1 MQKHATIYQNERVII
16 MELENNKL
24 VCVGL
29 LLLAILLLLTT
40 GCSSKETFQK
50 GEIEGYSYEEVEEKT
65 NYVKMVTNKDKV
77 VLIELD
83 EKAAPMTVANFQK
96 LVGEKFYDGLTFH
109 RVIKDFMIQTGDPT
123 ATGTGGSKETIKGE
137 FENNGVKNPIK
148 HEKGV
153 ISMAR
158 ASGNMDSASSQ
169 FFIMVSD
176 DHPYLDGDYAAF
188 GHVIAGYEAIEE
200 ISKVK
205 TDENDKPY
213 SNQIMRTLR
222 FVNVTKQE

>member
-1 MQKHATIYQNERVII
+1 
-16 MELENNKL
+16 
-24 VCVGL
+24 
-29 LLLAILLLLTT
+29 
-40 GCSSKETFQK
+40 
-50 GEIEGYSYEEVEEKT
+50 
-65 NYVKMVTNKDKV
+65 
-77 VLIELD
+77 
-83 EKAAPMTVANFQK
+83 
-96 LVGEKFYDGLTFH
+96 
-109 RVIKDFMIQTGDPT
+109 QTGDPT

-213 SNQIMRTLR
+213 SNQIMHTLR

>member
-1 MQKHATIYQNERVII
+1 
-16 MELENNKL
+16 MELKNTKL
-24 VCVGL
+24 VCLGL
-29 LLLAILLLLTT
+29 LLLAIFLLLTT
-40 GCSSKETFQK
+40 GCSKKETFEK

-77 VLIELD
+77 VLIELSEED
-83 EKAAPMTVANFQK
+83 APITVANFQN
-96 LVGEKFYDGLTFH
+96 LVSEKFYDGLTFH
-109 RVIKDFMIQTGDPT
+109 RVIKDFMVQTGDPT
-123 ATGTGGSKETIKGE
+123 ATGRGGSEKKITGE
-137 FENNGVKNPIK
+137 FENNGINNEIK
-148 HEKGV
+148 HKKGV

-158 ASGNMDSASSQ
+158 ASGDMNSASSQ

-188 GHVIAGYEAIEE
+188 GHVIAGYDAIEE

-213 SNQIMRTLR
+213 SNQIIRTLR
-222 FVNVTKQE
+222 FVDVNKQE